1 MWPQVA
7 GTNTLLDLPSLC
19 LFVLYLC
26 PWCYGCPT
34 SFRALRK
41 GQLSIRCPVWK
52 KKPLIRTFETAA
64 DQWNH
69 VNGCKPWFLWGP
81 LHHTQTRNTGPHWIH
96 PAMWRWFKISMV
108 STNPKVHGEHVC
120 SAPGN
125 PYVPPLC
132 VSFRTTLQSSLLHGQ
147 GLEMARI
154 LQVIQMAHEKSKGL
168 VRDFCCGLSSC
179 LCPYPS
185 FSPASLRR

>member
-41 GQLSIRCPVWK
+41 GQLSIRCLVWK

-69 VNGCKPWFLWGP
+69 VNGCKPWFLWGALASHP
-81 LHHTQTRNTGPHWIH
+81 NSEHWTSLNSSRYVAMVQNIHGFNQPESPWRICLFSSWESLCAATVRVLPHYFAKFIAPRARVRNG
-96 PAMWRWFKISMV
+96 
-108 STNPKVHGEHVC
+108 
-120 SAPGN
+120 
-125 PYVPPLC
+125 
-132 VSFRTTLQSSLLHGQ
+132 
-147 GLEMARI
+147 
-154 LQVIQMAHEKSKGL
+154 
-168 VRDFCCGLSSC
+168 
-179 LCPYPS
+179 
-185 FSPASLRR
+185 